1 MRPAKISQQDLM
13 TRCAAVFKG
22 AGYHGTSMGDL
33 AQACGLTKASFY
45 HHYRSKD
52 VLLEQIL
59 IHTHES
65 LRVTMF
71 KVAFDDSLT
80 PVDRLQL
87 IGVKTRKL
95 FSSGSIGC
103 LMGVIAIDV
112 AYSLPHLLV
121 PIRLFMEEW
130 ALALA
135 HIFIERF
142 SPEEALAKAR
152 RAVADYEGAMLMARV
167 SGELGPI
174 DAVTDSAIA
183 HFKQS
188 QGATR

>member
-13 TRCAAVFKG
+13 TRCAAVFKA
-22 AGYHGTSMGDL
+22 AGYHGTSMEAL

-52 VLLEQIL
+52 VLLERIL
-59 IHTHES
+59 LHTHES
-65 LRVTMF
+65 LRVTLF

-80 PVDRLQL
+80 PEDRLQV
-87 IGVKTRKL
+87 IGAKTRKL
-95 FSSGSIGC
+95 FASGSVGC
-103 LMGVIAIDV
+103 LMGVMAIDV

-121 PIRLFMEEW
+121 PIRLFMDEW

-135 HIFIERF
+135 HIFVERF
-142 SPEEALAKAR
+142 SAEEALAKAR
-152 RAVADYEGAMLMARV
+152 RAVADYEGAMLMARI
-167 SGELGPI
+167 SGELAPI
-174 DAVTDSAIA
+174 DAVTESAIA

-188 QGATR
+188 Q